1 MIVCRETMT
10 FSQCFVEIDEAVR
23 QLRGKD
29 DVAFNAHRGPAPD
42 GAIIFQTENVPTQV
56 ADPLALW
63 PGREIWDLSAANA
76 AKYGAKYVPIGWHP
90 SMERFERSRDLDID
104 IVFSGAI
111 NDRRAKV
118 LNALQER
125 GLHVVVVP
133 IRAYGRQRDALLARA
148 KLALNI
154 RFYEDGIFPVLRTAH
169 LIANHVPVL
178 SETCADVIGS
188 HVWFDEIVDKAAD
201 MVARK
206 DGWRALVAAD
216 DYCAFR
222 AKPLVLPS

>member
-1 MIVCRETMT
+1 VIVCRDTMT

-29 DVAFNAHRGPAPD
+29 DVAFNAHRGPAPE

-63 PGREIWDLSAANA
+63 PDREIWDISAANA
-76 AKYGAKYVPIGWHP
+76 AKYGAKHVPIGWHK
-90 SMERFERSRDLDID
+90 SMERFERAADPDID

-125 GLHVVVVP
+125 GLNVVIVP
-133 IRAYGRQRDALLARA
+133 LRAYGRQRDALLARA

-154 RFYEDGIFPVLRTAH
+154 RFYETGMFPVLRSAH

-178 SETCADVIGS
+178 SETCADVIGA
-188 HVWFDEIVDKAAD
+188 HVWIDQIVEKAAN
-201 MVARK
+201 MLGRSAA
-206 DGWRALVAAD
+206 WRACVAGD
-216 DYCAFR
+216 NYHEFR
-222 AKPLVLPS
+222 SKPMVLPS